1 MSDQPTHVDLN
12 TASKE
17 ELMTLPGIGPAMAER
32 ILGARPFRSQ
42 ADLMNVSGIGGEVYK
57 NLQPLV
63 TTTQILE
70 PAENSGES
78 LAADSNTNHEPES
91 ASEMVA
97 EQAAESPQEI
107 VVEAAS
113 ETEPGS
119 EDIVQPE
126 ERVVEIPPEDF
137 SQVEPAEEGEV
148 ILEEK
153 FAPAEGYIEAKPV
166 EAATAEEEFV
176 LSQDEIPGTVGVFPE
191 SPEAGEAFQSLPPE
205 EEPSTFA
212 PPPET
217 PPEPQVEP
225 DQAEQAGK
233 EPAAPQTAAQPKA
246 SSQPRVVTRS
256 EAFWMAAGSGIIA
269 FFLAIAVSLGLLL
282 LVNGGLQ
289 YVNPASFSNLQTQVS
304 GLNNQAATLQQ
315 DISGLRTRV
324 DNLEGLS
331 GRVDTLEQN
340 NKQLSSD
347 LASATTQLNNLDQ
360 QVSSLA
366 GDVSTLTSDV
376 NDLKTSVGVFQ
387 QFINGLRDLING
399 LGQ

>member
-57 NLQPLV
+57 NLQSLV

-78 LAADSNTNHEPES
+78 LAADSNANHEPES
-91 ASEMVA
+91 TSEMVA

-113 ETEPGS
+113 VTEPGS

-126 ERVVEIPPEDF
+126 ERIVEIPPEDF
-137 SQVEPAEEGEV
+137 SLVEPAEEGEE

-153 FAPAEGYIEAKPV
+153 FAPAEGDIEAEPV

-176 LSQDEIPGTVGVFPE
+176 LIQDEIPGTVGVFPE
-191 SPEAGEAFQSLPPE
+191 SPEAAEAFQSLPPE

-212 PPPET
+212 SPPET

-225 DQAEQAGK
+225 EQAEQAGK
-233 EPAAPQTAAQPKA
+233 EPAAPQTAAQPKT

-269 FFLAIAVSLGLLL
+269 FLLAIAVSLGLLL

-289 YVNPASFSNLQTQVS
+289 YVNPASFNNLQTQVS

-340 NKQLSSD
+340 NKQLSSN

-360 QVSSLA
+360 QVSGLA